1 MPKTIHTTLFGETLD
16 CSKWVRIDN
25 CVCQLFVIKHEDNAF
40 IQRIAQDIDQP
51 ALYILLNRE
60 KRKAYIGQTDSF
72 KKRLSSHLSK
82 PFWTEALCFQANDNS
97 IHITSVRY
105 LEAVAYEMA
114 KEVGNYDL
122 SENTQVPAK
131 PNIPAQNRYSVE
143 EFFEYVRFLT
153 QFIGCD
159 IFTKSKKDHAVSK
172 TEQAGQEKHIFFC
185 TRAGSNA
192 KGYYVEDTEEF
203 VVFAGSELRS
213 GECDS
218 LTPKSVEKRQAF
230 IDANC
235 SQSKGKIILK
245 ADYTFTSPSAAA
257 GMVVGGSSNGWT
269 RWKDAEGRTLNEVF
283 RANSTHKRTKTKI
296 ANTTQ
301 ITGDNDL
308 SEKLKGRSIKLSING
323 KGPYSKCEFGYR
335 VVEEYLLENPTTT
348 FKELQQLFPHDL
360 VGSWSSWPLLQPDLE
375 FAQRT
380 KEEGRMRYFEGIGG
394 GVFTTSD
401 GIKFMVSN
409 QWDWKNLPALLRV
422 VEEQGMTYEI
432 WK

>member
-1 MPKTIHTTLFGETLD
+1 MD

-159 IFTKSKKDHAVSK
+159 IFTKSKK
-172 TEQAGQEKHIFFC
+172 EQAIPYP
-185 TRAGSNA
+185 R
-192 KGYYVEDTEEF
+192 
-203 VVFAGSELRS
+203 
-213 GECDS
+213 
-218 LTPKSVEKRQAF
+218 
-230 IDANC
+230 
-235 SQSKGKIILK
+235 
-245 ADYTFTSPSAAA
+245 
-257 GMVVGGSSNGWT
+257 
-269 RWKDAEGRTLNEVF
+269 EV
-283 RANSTHKRTKTKI
+283 A
-296 ANTTQ
+296 
-301 ITGDNDL
+301 
-308 SEKLKGRSIKLSING
+308 
-323 KGPYSKCEFGYR
+323 
-335 VVEEYLLENPTTT
+335 
-348 FKELQQLFPHDL
+348 
-360 VGSWSSWPLLQPDLE
+360 
-375 FAQRT
+375 
-380 KEEGRMRYFEGIGG
+380 
-394 GVFTTSD
+394 
-401 GIKFMVSN
+401 
-409 QWDWKNLPALLRV
+409 
-422 VEEQGMTYEI
+422 
-432 WK
+432 